1 MLEVVETQTQ
11 PVAGL
16 RSPVPPSPVP
26 GLRSPVP
33 PSPVPGLRSPGAS
46 TRWLLRAKVLTKFLT
61 VQVAVQAMGVASG
74 ILLVRALPKT
84 EYAYFTL
91 ANSMLATMSILGDSG
106 IGIALSSIGGRVW
119 QDRHRFGQLISTA
132 LRLRRYLAGTAA
144 VAVTPILIWL
154 LIRSGA
160 PRFYAVVV
168 TLIVLVGLNYQL
180 LAGLLMI
187 VPRLHS
193 QISRVQRLDALVAAS
208 RLVLLSVAWFI
219 FLDAAVAVAVSIVAL
234 IAQYLLLKHWAKDSV
249 ELHAPINKE
258 DQSTM
263 LGIVKHQA
271 PNAVFY
277 CLQGQLTVWLI
288 SIFGNTQNI
297 AEIGALSR
305 LGVVF
310 SIISAVMASI
320 VLPSFARCQSAPELR
335 RRYFLVVGGFL
346 IFGLGLISAAALFPD
361 QVLWILGSKYAHLRS
376 ELLLMMIMC
385 AFGALVSAMWSLN
398 SAKAWIKYSWLY
410 IPATVITQG
419 FLLLVLDMSTVRNVL
434 WFGIIS
440 FAPSLLVNAI
450 LSSGG
455 LMAVGGDTRQPQT
468 S

>member
-1 MLEVVETQTQ
+1 
-11 PVAGL
+11 
-16 RSPVPPSPVP
+16 
-26 GLRSPVP
+26 
-33 PSPVPGLRSPGAS
+33 
-46 TRWLLRAKVLTKFLT
+46 
-61 VQVAVQAMGVASG
+61 MGVASG

-119 QDRHRFGQLISTA
+119 QDRRRFGQLISTA

-160 PRFYAVVV
+160 PRFYALLV
-168 TLIVLVGLNYQL
+168 TVIVLVGLNYQL

-310 SIISAVMASI
+310 SVISAVMASI

-346 IFGLGLISAAALFPD
+346 LFGLGLISAAALFPD

-376 ELLLMMIMC
+376 ELLLMMIMS
-385 AFGALVSAMWSLN
+385 AFNALIAAMWSLN
-398 SAKAWIKYSWLY
+398 ATKAWIKYSWLN
-410 IPATVITQG
+410 IPCVILTQVVLLTIVDVSTVQG
-419 FLLLVLDMSTVRNVL
+419 VISFGALSLVPTFLLNC
-434 WFGIIS
+434 
-440 FAPSLLVNAI
+440 I
-450 LSSGG
+450 LSCRG
-455 LMAVGGDTRQPQT
+455 LSERGLEDRLSDQAA
-468 S
+468 

>member
-1 MLEVVETQTQ
+1 MLEIVETQPVPALPS
-11 PVAGL
+11 PVAS
-16 RSPVPPSPVP
+16 SPISPPVP
-26 GLRSPVP
+26 GLRSPV
-33 PSPVPGLRSPGAS
+33 AS
-46 TRWLLRAKVLTKFLT
+46 SRWFLRAKVLTKFLT

-119 QDRHRFGQLISTA
+119 QDRRRFGQLISTA

-160 PRFYAVVV
+160 PRFYAVLV
-168 TLIVLVGLNYQL
+168 TLIVLAGLNYQL

-258 DQSTM
+258 YQSTM

-346 IFGLGLISAAALFPD
+346 LFGLGLISAAALFPD
-361 QVLWILGSKYAHLRS
+361 QLLWILGSKYAHLRS
-376 ELLLMMIMC
+376 ELLLMMIMS
-385 AFGALVSAMWSLN
+385 AFNALIAAMWSLN
-398 SAKAWIKYSWLY
+398 ATKAWIKYSWLN
-410 IPATVITQG
+410 IPCVILTQVV
-419 FLLLVLDMSTVRNVL
+419 LLTIVDVSTVQGV
-434 WFGIIS
+434 IS
-440 FAPSLLVNAI
+440 FGALSLIPTFMLNSVLTFRGFSEQKRLELDRTDRSLAGIN
-450 LSSGG
+450 
-455 LMAVGGDTRQPQT
+455 P
-468 S
+468 